1 MAQGN
6 RSTSQVVIV
15 SVVLVLIAAV
25 AVTLITSLHSKGAR
39 PVVGEPIQDFTAVD
53 SQGVTFTLSEEYAKG
68 PVVLI
73 FYRGFWCG
81 ICQNQLQDLE
91 QIRPDL
97 EALGAQM
104 VAISTDG
111 QALAER
117 ARVDLGL
124 GYRVI
129 PDDRLKLLRLFDHAE
144 TYSNDDI
151 FHPAVYVI
159 DQEGIVR
166 WGYFGDDAAD
176 RPPTDEVYRAV
187 LELVRAADAGPTP
200 AETES

>member
-1 MAQGN
+1 M
-6 RSTSQVVIV
+6 IV

-53 SQGVTFTLSEEYAKG
+53 SQGVTFTLSESTPRAG
-68 PVVLI
+68 RLI
-73 FYRGFWCG
+73 FYRGFWWNLPEPAAG
-81 ICQNQLQDLE
+81 PRTDP
-91 QIRPDL
+91 PDL
-97 EALGAQM
+97 ELWRRWWPFRRTARRWRSG
-104 VAISTDG
+104 
-111 QALAER
+111 
-117 ARVDLGL
+117 RVDLGSAT
-124 GYRVI
+124 RHSRR
-129 PDDRLKLLRLFDHAE
+129 PLKLLRLFDHAE